1 MARSASRR
9 IHPLAGALA
18 AATALLLA
26 AGTAHADIEAGDLE
40 EITDE
45 YLFDHSLLRF
55 AATRAE
61 RPHSDRLA
69 WSSDGCS
76 LSPDEPFGY
85 VFTDSCHRHD
95 FGYRNYTVQRRF
107 TEENRRYIDDN
118 FRSDMHSACA
128 VAEPLCHGTAEVYYW
143 AVREFGGVATSTAE
157 AIEQADI
164 RPVTDRAGRQVA
176 WDATDRNGEV
186 VRFRLQH

>member
-9 IHPLAGALA
+9 FHPLAGALT

-26 AGTAHADIEAGDLE
+26 AGTAHADFDPDDLE

-45 YLFDHSLLRF
+45 YLFDYSLPRF
-55 AATRAE
+55 AATRAQ
-61 RPHSDRLA
+61 RPHADRLD

-85 VFTDSCHRHD
+85 EFTDSCHRHD
-95 FGYRNYTVQRRF
+95 FGYRNYTVQQRF
-107 TEENRRYIDDN
+107 TEENRLDIDDN
-118 FRSDMHSACA
+118 FRSDMHSICA
-128 VAEPLCHGTAEVYYW
+128 GAEPLCHGTAEVYYW

-157 AIEQADI
+157 AIEQAEI

-176 WDATDRNGEV
+176 WDATDRNGDV
-186 VRFRLQH
+186 VHFRLPH